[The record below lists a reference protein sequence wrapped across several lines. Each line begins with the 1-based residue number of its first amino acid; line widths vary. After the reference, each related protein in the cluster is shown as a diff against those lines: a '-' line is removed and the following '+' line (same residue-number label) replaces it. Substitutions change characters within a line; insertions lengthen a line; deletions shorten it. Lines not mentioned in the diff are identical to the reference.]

1 MSINKD
7 HLLDDDF
14 SGGIDVSKLTDAEK
28 AIYDKL
34 SKPVRD
40 AWLKK
45 TSALA
50 ESRKDQESKLSQLQ
64 QQYDA
69 AAKQLADVQAW
80 WQNEGQYLTKAEAR
94 EVLDDA
100 GVEPSA
106 LMRELSALKTQFTTA
121 AAKYDS
127 TIGKL
132 SEQNKTLEN
141 MIRYQSDL
149 FDIRMKHPDA
159 DPMRIIETA
168 KEKGVTNLDLAY
180 QMAYGEEKHQAAI
193 DKAVS
198 EAREE
203 ERAKVSAE
211 QAIVDTKPSTTR
223 YAPPEEAKS
232 YADASKSLLSE
243 VRKTG
248 GMPI

>member
-1 MSINKD
+1 MSTNKNNPQ
-7 HLLDDDF
+7 DDF
-14 SGGIDVSKLTDAEK
+14 DTGIDVSTLTDAEK
-28 AIYDKL
+28 AIYEKL
-34 SKPVRD
+34 NKPMRD

-45 TSALA
+45 TNSLA
-50 ESRKDQESKLSQLQ
+50 EERKSQESKLAALQ
-64 QQYDA
+64 QQHDA

-94 EVLDDA
+94 EVLDEANVD
-100 GVEPSA
+100 PSG
-106 LMRELSALKTQFTTA
+106 LMRELNTLKNQFTIAST
-121 AAKYDS
+121 KYDQ
-127 TIGKL
+127 TISKL
-132 SEQNKTLEN
+132 TEQNNTLEN

-149 FDIRMKHPDA
+149 FDIRMKHPEA

-168 KEKGVTNLDLAY
+168 KEKGIHNLDLAY
-180 QMAYGEEKHQAAI
+180 NMAYGEEKHQKAI
-193 DKAVS
+193 DDAVS
-198 EAREE
+198 AAREE
-203 ERAKVSAE
+203 ERAKVNAE

-223 YAPPEEAKS
+223 YAPPEESKS